1 MRLIVNRSLCQGHA
15 RCAAVDPELF
25 VLDEDGY
32 IAIDEATVPPE
43 KADAARDGAA
53 ACPELALS
61 IDEG

>member
-1 MRLIVNRSLCQGHA
+1 MRLVVDRSLCQGHA

-32 IAIDEATVPPE
+32 IAIDEAIVPPE
-43 KADAARDGAA
+43 KAEAARDGAA
-53 ACPELALS
+53 ACPEQALS

>member
-43 KADAARDGAA
+43 KAERG
-53 ACPELALS
+53 P
-61 IDEG
+61 